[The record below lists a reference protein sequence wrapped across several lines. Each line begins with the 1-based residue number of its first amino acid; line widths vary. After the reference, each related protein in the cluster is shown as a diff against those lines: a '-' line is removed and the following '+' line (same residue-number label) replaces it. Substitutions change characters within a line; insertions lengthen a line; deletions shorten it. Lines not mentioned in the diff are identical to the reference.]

1 MNRQIKIIA
10 QASGKA
16 TTTTVSNV
24 NPAATGADM
33 LSFAKQLNAL
43 TNNTYGESNLVE
55 TTNLDTETVPTRG
68 QE

>member
-1 MNRQIKIIA
+1 MTRQIKIIA
-10 QASGKA
+10 TYGGKQ

-24 NPAATGADM
+24 NPAATGEDM

-55 TTNLDTETVPTRG
+55 TTNLDTETVTARG